1 MAADR
6 PVVHKQTQADREKT
20 LRAVGSGIANEL
32 FTLRRLATVIFAALV
47 VIVVLAAGNVFYA
60 RKASD
65 AAHSAKAASAKAA
78 AAAEAGDRSAK
89 EAKATAD
96 FIRGCID
103 PKGECGAQLAAG
115 SNAAAER
122 RKADLDASL
131 ADIKASQSAANDRLL
146 TAVQDALAQ
155 LAAATDERGAQ
166 RHQVEQL
173 LVEISSLRAQLQAL
187 QANGAAITASAA
199 PGPPPTTPGLCALLG
214 ALGPVVGC
222 PA

>member
-6 PVVHKQTQADREKT
+6 PVVHKQTKAEQQQT
-20 LRAVGSGIANEL
+20 LRAVGAGIANEL
-32 FTLRRLATVIFAALV
+32 FTLRRLATVIFVSLV
-47 VIVVLAAGNVFYA
+47 VIVVLAAGNVLYA

-65 AAHSAKAASAKAA
+65 AAHSAKTASSKAA

-103 PKGECGAQLAAG
+103 PKGECGGQLTA
-115 SNAAAER
+115 SSTAAAER

-131 ADIKASQSAANDRLL
+131 ADIKASQSADNARLL
-146 TAVQDALAQ
+146 AAVEDALAQ
-155 LAAATDERGAQ
+155 LAAATDERDAQ
-166 RHQVEQL
+166 RHQIDQL
-173 LVEISSLRAQLQAL
+173 LAEISSLRAQLRAL
-187 QANGAAITASAA
+187 GATGATITPAA
-199 PGPPPTTPGLCALLG
+199 VPPPTTPGLCAALG

-222 PA
+222 PV